1 MKVHHVYSDS
11 MEPSPRI
18 LIWER
23 AECAVRYLHLEFRL
37 PTEYAHA
44 CFMAKMVSVMQTE
57 REEWHQH
64 LYFLFLKGIHSDTSI
79 SIILIYINLY
89 KYYIY
94 IILFY
99 SKA

>member
-64 LYFLFLKGIHSDTSI
+64 LYFLFLKGIHSDTSYFYNSYLHKFI
-79 SIILIYINLY
+79 QILYLY
-89 KYYIY
+89 N
-94 IILFY
+94 IILF
-99 SKA
+99 